1 MITKRKE
8 FAKIAQG
15 GASNAYRLSTAL
27 TEAMQ
32 ECRDEGVDYHEDPAV
47 FLILHQLVW
56 VLTTHDFS
64 LDSERMAKRWG
75 AAYKLIEDDAA

>member
-1 MITKRKE
+1 MAKRQE
-8 FAKIAQG
+8 YAKIAQE

-32 ECRDEGVDYHEDPAV
+32 ECRDENVSYHDDPYV

-56 VLTTHDFS
+56 VLTQYDMC
-64 LDSERMAKRWG
+64 LQERLNERWRD
-75 AAYKLIEDDAA
+75 AYKLIADGAA